1 LDFVS
6 HPAKNFSPTNHFVGE
21 GLSIIDENETAP
33 NFCIENIFRMNDLE
47 PTTSATQILVIDD
60 DPAIVKLLARSLK
73 KQGYEVVVA
82 EDGDQGLQQ
91 AFQIKPALIIC
102 DWMMPVMDGLEVCRQ
117 VKGDANLS
125 TTFFILLTSRG
136 ATEDRVIGLDTG
148 ADEFLSKPIN
158 LNELKA
164 RVRAGLRIH
173 FLSQSLR
180 LSKQQLEA
188 ELAEAAEYVRSL
200 LPTPKTN
207 SQVGIDARFIPSR
220 QLGGDCFD
228 FYWLDEDCLVMYL
241 LDMAGHGLGAAL
253 PSVSVLNLLRSRSLP
268 NVNFYQPNE
277 VLQALNQFFQM
288 DWQQNR
294 YFTIWYG
301 VYRCSQQELV
311 YGSAGHPP
319 ALLVPT
325 NGNGNLQRLKTEGL
339 PIGMFEE
346 MPYTCDRTTIEPNS
360 TLYIFSDGVYEI
372 NQPNGEVWGLDNF
385 VEAIAAH
392 HPPFHTDTSILD
404 NLLEHL
410 RQVGQQDTFEDDVSL
425 LQIQFP

>member
-1 LDFVS
+1 
-6 HPAKNFSPTNHFVGE
+6 
-21 GLSIIDENETAP
+21 
-33 NFCIENIFRMNDLE
+33 MNDLE
-47 PTTSATQILVIDD
+47 PTTSATHILVIDD
-60 DPAIVKLLARSLK
+60 DPAIGKLLARSLK
-73 KQGYEVVVA
+73 KQGYEVSVA
-82 EDGDQGLQQ
+82 EDGDQGIKQ

-102 DWMMPVMDGLEVCRQ
+102 DWMMPVMDGLEVCRR
-117 VKGDANLS
+117 VKGNANLS

-148 ADEFLSKPIN
+148 ADEFLAKPIN

-173 FLSQSLR
+173 HLSQSLR

-200 LPTPKTN
+200 LPNPKN
-207 SQVGIDARFIPSR
+207 KSQVSIDARFIPSR

-268 NVNFYQPNE
+268 NVDFYQPHE
-277 VLQALNQFFQM
+277 VLQALNQVFQM

-301 VYRCSQQELV
+301 VYYCSRQELV
-311 YGSAGHPP
+311 YSSAGHPP
-319 ALLVPT
+319 ALLVPA
-325 NGNGNLQRLKTEGL
+325 NASGDLQRLKTTGL

-346 MPYTCDRTTIEPNS
+346 MPYTCASQPIEPNS

-372 NQPNGEVWGLDNF
+372 NQPNGDVWGLESF
-385 VEAIAAH
+385 VAAIANH
-392 HPPFHTDTSILD
+392 HQPANATSDAPSPPALD
-404 NLLEHL
+404 HLLEHL
-410 RQVGQQDTFEDDVSL
+410 RKLGQQDTFEDDVSL